1 MKVGEG
7 SEFPTNV
14 TMASRAALGRFDG
27 GAEVPSME
35 IE

>member
-14 TMASRAALGRFDG
+14 TIASRAALGRFDG
-27 GAEVPSME
+27 GVEDSSIEVE
-35 IE
+35 